1 MPFAWSEVNIWAA
14 LVAGLAAFFVGG
26 AWYSGIFGKLWVKL
40 HGFSPEKI
48 KEMQARTPPP
58 LFFGGMI
65 LSYLVLGLALA
76 LLMSGLKEHSALAGA
91 ATGFLVWLTV
101 AAIGMTAHIASDKV
115 LGLYFIDVG
124 CELIYLVLMGALLG
138 AWR

>member
-1 MPFAWSEVNIWAA
+1 MPFSGSEVNWWAV

-26 AWYSGIFGKLWVKL
+26 AWYTGIFGKLWVRL
-40 HGFSPEKI
+40 HGYSPEKV
-48 KEMQARTPPP
+48 KEMQAKMSPPR
-58 LFFGGMI
+58 FFGGMI
-65 LSYLVLGLALA
+65 LSYLVLALVMA
-76 LLMSGLKEHSALAGA
+76 ILMTGLKEQSAAIGA
-91 ATGFLVWLTV
+91 ATGFLVWLAV

-115 LGLYFIDVG
+115 IELYCIDIG